1 MIIMTT
7 DSKTFLKTLKE
18 EKFKKA
24 VMNSLVVVAS
34 DGLKVSG
41 EHPNAILMAHLV
53 PPAAVVQKHVAGDVL
68 GFNRLYLKYLQSPQM
83 SVIVSTLL
91 GNAANE
97 GKNLIFLCNTIEDG
111 FAYLDLLSSYI
122 EMAYGIEVAP
132 LKKVVKGKT
141 EEYEA
146 DPEEVNRICQER
158 FERAQSISPNVME
171 DVKAMMDTDK
181 KKKKKKK

>member
-1 MIIMTT
+1 MIIMST

-18 EKFKKA
+18 ENFKKA
-24 VMNSLVVVAS
+24 VLNSLVVVAS
-34 DGLKVSG
+34 DGLRVSG
-41 EHPNAILMAHLV
+41 EHPNAILMSHIV
-53 PPAAVVQKHVAGDVL
+53 PPATVIQKHVAGDVL
-68 GFNRLYLKYLQSPQM
+68 GFNRMYLKYLQTPQM
-83 SVIVSTLL
+83 SVIMSTLI

-97 GKNLIFLCNTIEDG
+97 GKNLIFLCNTIEDN
-111 FAYLDLLSSYI
+111 FAYLDLVASYI

-141 EEYEA
+141 KQYEV

-158 FERAQSISPNVME
+158 FEKAQSISPNVME
-171 DVKAMMDTDK
+171 DVKAMMDTGK